1 MNTCIY
7 CGCEI
12 TDSNSAMMHNT
23 QNDCVTALK
32 LANAELRRQLD
43 ELKATCKLI
52 LDDKESVTK

>member
-43 ELKATCKLI
+43 ELL
-52 LDDKESVTK
+52 ESVKYFREDVTK